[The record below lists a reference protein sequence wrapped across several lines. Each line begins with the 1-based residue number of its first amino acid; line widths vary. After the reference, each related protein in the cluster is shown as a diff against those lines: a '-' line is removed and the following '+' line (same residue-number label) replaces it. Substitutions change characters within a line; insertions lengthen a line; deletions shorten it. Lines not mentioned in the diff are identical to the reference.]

1 MRSVVTL
8 SDMRCET
15 MGTNRYE
22 PKEYNQPSRYS
33 NRTPKRQPKK
43 GKNEAIIAGL
53 VLAIIGSIIAGS
65 FEKNSL
71 TNYAGFGMLLVGIAA
86 FVVGACSMASANV
99 ENRIRRDLPDMCR
112 QNRGIPIC
120 RSIWLIGAG
129 VIFGVIGSILGSTF
143 EKESLMNL
151 AGFGMLLLGIA
162 VFMVGISGTALGIVR
177 IELNQNRKTAARV
190 AMPKIMLF
198 DIVAICI
205 GVVFLVTGYILAGS
219 FEKETLMN
227 YTGFSVLILGVAIL
241 CLGASGT
248 VVAILKFRLSL
259 NDLGPNVKS
268 GIILGS
274 IWALGIGAML
284 LINGSLIASSYEKN
298 SLMNNAG
305 FAMLLAGTGVFVY
318 GMFETARIS
327 AMGLLSNK
335 NNIHLIHRHVASK
348 KNQQRKGN
356 RLRNTLKTLV
366 TTSAILNLAGIIT
379 AVCVLFFSL
388 WQLDLIVS
396 GPVWHQNL
404 DGSGWSWQGPGP
416 YADEYFQCFLWQ
428 TTIGQAYDTLFM
440 LVFLSFIV
448 MFASAYFW
456 PKHSRF
462 DVGLM
467 QKLRGEND
475 EEEEPTMRMQR
486 KRKFPA
492 EVRIQQDEEEDLPLP
507 PPPPPE

>member
-1 MRSVVTL
+1 MST
-8 SDMRCET
+8 ET
-15 MGTNRYE
+15 M
-22 PKEYNQPSRYS
+22 PKEAYPQGR
-33 NRTPKRQPKK
+33 RQKPRQKK
-43 GKNEAIIAGL
+43 GKNEAVIAGL

-86 FVVGACSMASANV
+86 FVVGACSMASANI
-99 ENRIRRDLPDMCR
+99 ENRIRRDMPGMCR
-112 QNRGIPIC
+112 QNRGIPLC
-120 RSIWLIGAG
+120 SSIWLIGAG
-129 VIFGVIGSILGSTF
+129 VILGVVGSILGSAF
-143 EKESLMNL
+143 EKESVMNL
-151 AGFGMLLLGIA
+151 AGFSMLLLGIA
-162 VFMVGISGTALGIVR
+162 VFMVGISGAALGIVR
-177 IELNQNRKTAARV
+177 IELNQTKKTV
-190 AMPKIMLF
+190 AKVAVPKIMFF
-198 DIVAICI
+198 DIVAISI
-205 GVVFLVTGYILAGS
+205 GVVFLVIGSTLAGS
-219 FEKETLMN
+219 FEKESIMN

-259 NDLGPNVKS
+259 HESGGGVKT
-268 GIILGS
+268 GVILGS

-298 SLMNNAG
+298 SLMNTAG

-335 NNIHLIHRHVASK
+335 NNINLLHRHTASK
-348 KNQQRKGN
+348 KIQQPQGN
-356 RLRNTLKTLV
+356 RLRSTLKALV
-366 TTSAILNLAGIIT
+366 TTSAVLNLAGIIT

-396 GPVWHQNL
+396 GPVWHQNI

-462 DVGLM
+462 DIGLM
-467 QKLRGEND
+467 QKLRGED
-475 EEEEPTMRMQR
+475 YEEEPSMQR
-486 KRKFPA
+486 RKRMFPA
-492 EVRIQQDEEEDLPLP
+492 QTKIQDEDEEFPLP

>member
-1 MRSVVTL
+1 
-8 SDMRCET
+8 MRCET
-15 MGTNRYE
+15 MGTDRYE
-22 PKEYNQPSRYS
+22 PEEYIQPQRYV
-33 NRTPKRQPKK
+33 NRNPKRQPKK

-112 QNRGIPIC
+112 QNRGIGLC

-129 VIFGVIGSILGSTF
+129 VILGVIGSILGSAF

-177 IELNQNRKTAARV
+177 IELHQKRKTAAKV

-219 FEKETLMN
+219 FEKESLMN

-259 NDLGPNVKS
+259 NDLSPNVKS

-335 NNIHLIHRHVASK
+335 NNIHLLHKRNLAT
-348 KNQQRKGN
+348 KNQEKRGTRVKY
-356 RLRNTLKTLV
+356 TLKTLV
-366 TTSAILNLAGIIT
+366 TSSAILNLAGIIT

-388 WQLDLIVS
+388 WQLDIIVS
-396 GPVWHQNL
+396 GPVWWSSG
-404 DGSGWSWQGPGP
+404 DYGVGTGYGWSHPNGA
-416 YADEYFQCFLWQ
+416 YANDYFQCFLWQ
-428 TTIGQAYDTLFM
+428 TTVGQAYDTLFM

-456 PKHSRF
+456 PKRSRF
-462 DVGLM
+462 DGNLM
-467 QKLRGEND
+467 SKLRGEND
-475 EEEEPTMRMQR
+475 EEEEPNMRMQR
-486 KRKFPA
+486 KRRFPA
-492 EVRIQQDEEEDLPLP
+492 EVRIQQDEEEDLP